1 MSIPFKHLAL
11 GFLLTPLMGQITARQ
26 GTPADMKQ
34 SAFTSPLVIELPLD
48 RLKAPEP
55 GDAYPF
61 TDQDTFVCDDVS
73 IPLILIRKSIGFSKQ
88 VKLNIKTSVYVRPS
102 YDRKVTI
109 RYTLIGADG
118 TPGPVTDQEIS
129 AEEKKHSTDS
139 STLELSK
146 EAFEGLFR
154 GDAHPRLKLVMTV
167 VSDR

>member
-1 MSIPFKHLAL
+1 MPIPFKYLAL

-34 SAFTSPLVIELPLD
+34 SPFTSPLVIELPLD

-146 EAFEGLFR
+146 EAFEGLFK
-154 GDAHPRLKLVMTV
+154 GDAHPKLKLVMTV